1 MNQDLVQ
8 KQDTGVAKS
17 GNMIKLRD
25 ILSEDLFGTSL
36 KLKPYEAL
44 MVKSVVSFMM
54 DKYKFKA
61 KIIVKKK
68 DKAGMIGDISLNSNS
83 VDNNKF
89 YLHFNPNQSYKR
101 IIQSMIHE
109 LTHVK
114 QVSKSE
120 LLPNK
125 EYTSILWKGKEYI
138 TAKEYGKLMKSDIN
152 SYMKLPWEIEAD
164 MNSRNSISKKNGE
177 ELEPDNKT
185 RKKREELSVSACK
198 TIKKESVKI
207 VVKFN

>member
-1 MNQDLVQ
+1 MREELLEQDTIVMSQDLVQ
-8 KQDTGVAKS
+8 KQDIGVAKN

-68 DKAGMIGDISLNSNS
+68 DKAGKIGDISLNSNS

-138 TAKEYGKLMKSDIN
+138 TAKEYGKLMKSDISAYRN
-152 SYMKLPWEIEAD
+152 LPWEMEAD
-164 MNSRNSISKKNGE
+164 TNMASLYSMFINSKHWKDLKGKDGTLDYII
-177 ELEPDNKT
+177 DN
-185 RKKREELSVSACK
+185 
-198 TIKKESVKI
+198 I
-207 VVKFN
+207 

>member
-1 MNQDLVQ
+1 MNQDLEQ
-8 KQDTGVAKS
+8 RQGIGVVKN
-17 GNMIKLRD
+17 GNMIRLKD

-125 EYTSILWKGKEYI
+125 DYTSILWKGKEFI
-138 TAKEYGKLMKSDIN
+138 DAKEYGKLMKSDISAYRN
-152 SYMKLPWEIEAD
+152 LPWEMEAD
-164 MNSRNSISKKNGE
+164 TNMTGLYSMFINSKHWKDLKGKDATLDYII
-177 ELEPDNKT
+177 DN
-185 RKKREELSVSACK
+185 
-198 TIKKESVKI
+198 I
-207 VVKFN
+207 

>member
-1 MNQDLVQ
+1 MREKHLELDTIVMNQDLEQ
-8 KQDTGVAKS
+8 KLDIGVAKN

-89 YLHFNPNQSYKR
+89 YLHFNPSQSYKR

-114 QVSKSE
+114 QVSKGE

-125 EYTSILWKGKEYI
+125 DYTSILWKGKEYI
-138 TAKEYGKLMKSDIN
+138 DAKEYGKLMKSDISAYRN
-152 SYMKLPWEIEAD
+152 LPWEIEAD
-164 MNSRNSISKKNGE
+164 TNMTSLYSMFVNSKHWKDLKGKDATLDYII
-177 ELEPDNKT
+177 DN
-185 RKKREELSVSACK
+185 
-198 TIKKESVKI
+198 I
-207 VVKFN
+207 

>member
-1 MNQDLVQ
+1 MRGKLLEQDTIVMNQDLVQ

-17 GNMIKLRD
+17 GNMIKLKH

-114 QVSKSE
+114 QVSKGE

-138 TAKEYGKLMKSDIN
+138 TAKEYSKLMKSDISAYRN
-152 SYMKLPWEIEAD
+152 LPWEIEAD
-164 MNSRNSISKKNGE
+164 TNMTSLYSMFINSKHWKDLKGKDGTLDYII
-177 ELEPDNKT
+177 DN
-185 RKKREELSVSACK
+185 
-198 TIKKESVKI
+198 I
-207 VVKFN
+207 